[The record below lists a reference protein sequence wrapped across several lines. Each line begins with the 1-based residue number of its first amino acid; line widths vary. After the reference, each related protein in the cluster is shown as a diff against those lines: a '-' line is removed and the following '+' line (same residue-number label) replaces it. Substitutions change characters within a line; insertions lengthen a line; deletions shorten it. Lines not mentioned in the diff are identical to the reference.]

1 MEDLHS
7 GDELARS
14 WQLLVA
20 VLRVPVPTCGHPR
33 SPACHQPISNDRD
46 GATLAVRVTDKQDWD
61 HRRSCRKIWNYEC
74 APQHEGHLPCIMA
87 RMLSIFPVFQLVC
100 VLPASQKRRKRKK
113 NPCEILWCGIIT
125 GSVFWKSWLCVAVF
139 QNDGKSEGRLFHL
152 QWELPKEGMHQSWCH
167 WHRSDLGVP
176 CWAF

>member
-87 RMLSIFPVFQLVC
+87 RMLSIFPVFQLGLCTACFSKKEEKKKKSLWNSMMWYHNRFC
-100 VLPASQKRRKRKK
+100 VLKELVV
-113 NPCEILWCGIIT
+113 CC
-125 GSVFWKSWLCVAVF
+125 C
-139 QNDGKSEGRLFHL
+139 
-152 QWELPKEGMHQSWCH
+152 LPKWWEEWGKV
-167 WHRSDLGVP
+167 VP
-176 CWAF
+176 FAMGTAQGGYAPVLVPLA